1 MTTANHRYRQ
11 SGVSLLE
18 VMITTVIITVALL
31 GLAGLQTTSINFN
44 QSAYHRSQAS
54 FLISDIMDRIRANTG
69 VNANLYVN
77 TIPVQTA
84 ACLTPDGCTPIQ
96 MVGHDLFEWQQAI
109 TTALPNGG
117 AGAIAANQNTIQIT
131 INWTDGR
138 QQQNPRLAVDFIP

>member
-1 MTTANHRYRQ
+1 MTTANHLYDQ

-54 FLISDIMDRIRANTG
+54 FLISDMMDRIRANTG
-69 VNANLYVN
+69 VNANLYASA
-77 TIPVQTA
+77 TPVQTA
-84 ACLTPDGCTPIQ
+84 ACLTLAGCTPIQ

-117 AGAIAANQNTIQIT
+117 AGTITANQIT
-131 INWTDGR
+131 ISWTDGR
-138 QQQNPRLAVDFIP
+138 QQQNPQLAVDFTP